1 MPLKCALWRRFP
13 VPPAAMLSF
22 PFQLLRS
29 LLQSLCPPQCRIAGR
44 QAPPGSAASGRE
56 TAGPDL
62 LRKAGREARRRICTW
77 LSIGTVLFTHPG
89 QAATYI
95 DSNINTVK
103 NHICYT
109 VIAIDSCLNSTPGD
123 TFCLIN
129 LQGKGV
135 QMADSL
141 HWSPFVGYG
150 LSNYTILA

>member
-29 LLQSLCPPQCRIAGR
+29 LIQILCPPQCRIAGR

-77 LSIGTVLFTHPG
+77 LSAHAFNGFGRSGKEFEALAGFAG
-89 QAATYI
+89 
-95 DSNINTVK
+95 
-103 NHICYT
+103 
-109 VIAIDSCLNSTPGD
+109 VI
-123 TFCLIN
+123 
-129 LQGKGV
+129 
-135 QMADSL
+135 
-141 HWSPFVGYG
+141 
-150 LSNYTILA
+150 